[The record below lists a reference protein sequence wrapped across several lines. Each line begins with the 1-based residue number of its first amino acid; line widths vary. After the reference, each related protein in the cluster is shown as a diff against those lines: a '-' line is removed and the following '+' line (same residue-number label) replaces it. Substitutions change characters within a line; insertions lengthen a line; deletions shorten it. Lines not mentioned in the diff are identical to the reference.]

1 MHRSLARRTLR
12 FAAVTGAA
20 LAATVATALPAH
32 AINRVDCGDRSDF
45 LYFEVNG
52 LNPCFANAGT
62 IDVAI
67 YGVGWMNTGNNEVS
81 FKYRTVQG
89 GPQWDSGRLPKW
101 YAFHLGLASGSPSGT
116 VHKIEQITIY

>member
-1 MHRSLARRTLR
+1 MNRSLARRALR
-12 FAAVTGAA
+12 FAGVTGAA

-45 LYFEVNG
+45 LYFEVDG

-81 FKYRTVQG
+81 FKYRTVLG

>member
-1 MHRSLARRTLR
+1 MNRSLARRALR
-12 FAAVTGAA
+12 FAGVTGAA

>member
-1 MHRSLARRTLR
+1 MNGSIARRALR
-12 FAAVTGAA
+12 FAGVTGVA

-32 AINRVDCGDRSDF
+32 AINRVDCGERSDF
-45 LYFEVNG
+45 LYFEVDG
-52 LNPCFANAGT
+52 VNPCFANAGT

-81 FKYRTVQG
+81 FTYRTVLG

-101 YAFHLGLASGSPSGT
+101 YAFDLGLASGSPSGK
-116 VHKIEQITIY
+116 VHKIERITIY

>member
-1 MHRSLARRTLR
+1 MNRSLARRALR

-45 LYFEVNG
+45 LYFEVDG

-81 FKYRTVQG
+81 FKYRTVLG
-89 GPQWDSGRLPKW
+89 GPQWDSGHLPKW